1 MHVFSCHEFQLQ
13 CVDLDM
19 HIICATDISNWIKDS

>member
-13 CVDLDM
+13 CVDLDRV
-19 HIICATDISNWIKDS
+19 ICATDISNWIKDS